1 MPEIP
6 GVNPESGLYHVEH
19 MPLPED
25 PSLRAVRE
33 KQLVGEPL
41 SIGEAIQAGRDATI
55 PEIPEPVGDRV
66 EIFPAKPD
74 HVYRAVDRD
83 TLQTYQEAGAAIGF
97 GEDDEYE
104 PGNNRGVDWYLGG
117 VALKYGDIVIEAPA
131 DPQYFKP
138 ADKQGSALAI
148 DPNVRHM
155 KSSGHTNPVPMELVK
170 VAHDGRGEK

>member
-1 MPEIP
+1 MSEIP
-6 GVNPESGLYHVEH
+6 GLHPETGLYHAEH

-25 PSLRAVRE
+25 PTLRVVRE
-33 KQLVGEPL
+33 KQLAGEPL
-41 SIGEAIQAGRDATI
+41 TIGETLQAGRDVTI
-55 PEIPEPVGDRV
+55 PEIPEPVGDRI
-66 EIFPAKPD
+66 ENFPLKPD

-83 TLQTYQEAGAAIGF
+83 TLQAYQDADAAVGF

-104 PGNNRGVDWYLGG
+104 PGNNHGVDWYLGG

-138 ADKQGSALAI
+138 ANQQGSTLAI

-155 KSSGHTNPVPMELVK
+155 KSSGHTNPVPMELIK
-170 VAHDGRGEK
+170 VAHDGR